1 MWLNFEGR
9 EEMQAG
15 TLRWDPSF
23 ACRLR
28 LRFPEATNCGE
39 ERASRRPERFPMD
52 TRKPRGRK
60 RRADQGRAQWAQQVV
75 EVVRDFP
82 VDTVAGREVDW
93 EQAVRRMLAGA
104 ALAVES
110 DPVKRQQVRRKLLQM

>member
-1 MWLNFEGR
+1 MR
-9 EEMQAG
+9 AG

-39 ERASRRPERFPMD
+39 ERTSRRPERFPMD
-52 TRKPRGRK
+52 RRKQRGWR
-60 RRADQGRAQWAQQVV
+60 RRADQGRAQLAQQVV

-82 VDTVAGREVDW
+82 VDTVAWRGVDW
-93 EQAVRRMLAGA
+93 EQAVRRLLAET

-110 DPVKRQQVRRKLLQM
+110 APVKRQ